1 MHFNKKLTR
10 LYTLLLFILFA
21 GVGTLNAQEKTDT
34 ATIAKKTGN
43 LNINGKVFDAETQET
58 VQQVAI
64 QIYSLPDSTYVTGVT
79 TDKDGIFSIQ
89 KMNEGHYLARFSFLG
104 YTTADKNFTL
114 KKGIRQNDLGNIL
127 IYPGAIELAEAV
139 IEAELP
145 ETQVVDDTLMYNT
158 DAFHVKEGALL
169 EDLLKRMPG
178 VDYDQSD
185 GSLYVNG
192 KRVSRILVEGEEFFG
207 NDMSVAIKNLPA
219 KMIKKIKTYQKKSDM
234 AEMSGIDDGEE
245 ETVMDLSVKADM
257 RVGWINNL
265 DVAAGYPLDDNDYT
279 DVLKYLY
286 NARLNVMR
294 FQHDNNYTLTGN
306 AQNSIRGGVSQNA
319 SGGFNFNQKIGE
331 PIRRRT
337 YPLSINGN
345 VRANTSKTSSAS
357 ESYSETFTSQFTNN
371 TFSNSRSGNRNNNR
385 SINADINLEWN
396 IDTLRM
402 LRFRPN
408 FSLSESNNSSSSE
421 SVTLNQSPDEM
432 GWTDVLAQY
441 RDSLAL
447 HPEYG
452 VNSNKRGSMGHNQN
466 YNVGGQL
473 TYTRRFEK
481 RGRNLTLQTNFTIQ
495 RGNNKNYSHS
505 NIVYYQSS
513 SDTIMNR
520 LNSQPSINDNVSARV
535 AWTEPIDSVW
545 NASLTYQIQYRNND
559 SKRKTYTLPS
569 HGDKYQEW
577 SDGWYEPSYQEL
589 ESLYLDDSLSNF
601 SHYQYLEQN
610 IQLQFSR
617 NGAKGNLN
625 IGATLRPQHTTMIQD
640 YLGKHQDI
648 VRNVLDWSPTF
659 RYRYRFTRQRSL
671 QANFSGNTGQ
681 PSIDQL
687 RDITDNS
694 NPLNISMGNPN
705 LLPTFSNTLNIEFQD
720 FKEANQRTLNANA
733 SWGNTLRRITNRTVY
748 DETTGVTVTQPINMK
763 GFWSNWNARANLTY
777 NIQIQKIHLR
787 INSQTQYSFNH
798 SSSYLRSR
806 GTSVNESV
814 LSATNTSNMTE
825 RLRLTYS
832 HKWLFL
838 TVNGQIQYNPSRNN
852 QQPDRN
858 MDVYTFNYGI
868 DGNCDFDWHNL
879 NIATDITMR
888 SRRGYDNAANNTDE
902 LIWNASA
909 SMSFFRENAGTL
921 MVEVFD
927 ILRQQDEVNRNVSNI
942 GRSDTRSLNV
952 HRYFMVHFT
961 LNVNIWGNKEARR
974 QMRLE
979 KENPGQQQPGRG
991 QMMGQG
997 GRPMGGGAPMGGGG
1011 GPRMGGMGAQRR

>member
-1 MHFNKKLTR
+1 MNSNKKLTR
-10 LYTLLLFILFA
+10 LSTLLIYFLFT
-21 GVGTLNAQEKTDT
+21 GTVTLAAQEKTDT
-34 ATIAKKTGN
+34 TTIDKKSGN

-64 QIYSLPDSTYVTGVT
+64 QIYTLPDSTYVTGVT

-104 YTTADKNFTL
+104 YSNTDKNFTL

-371 TFSNSRSGNRNNNR
+371 TFSNSRSANRNNNR

-432 GWTDVLAQY
+432 GWTDILAQY

-452 VNSNKRGSMGHNQN
+452 VNSNKRASMGHNHN

-481 RGRNLTLQTNFTIQ
+481 R
-495 RGNNKNYSHS
+495 
-505 NIVYYQSS
+505 
-513 SDTIMNR
+513 
-520 LNSQPSINDNVSARV
+520 
-535 AWTEPIDSVW
+535 SVF
-545 NASLTYQIQYRNND
+545 L
-559 SKRKTYTLPS
+559 LV
-569 HGDKYQEW
+569 
-577 SDGWYEPSYQEL
+577 
-589 ESLYLDDSLSNF
+589 F
-601 SHYQYLEQN
+601 
-610 IQLQFSR
+610 
-617 NGAKGNLN
+617 
-625 IGATLRPQHTTMIQD
+625 
-640 YLGKHQDI
+640 
-648 VRNVLDWSPTF
+648 VV
-659 RYRYRFTRQRSL
+659 
-671 QANFSGNTGQ
+671 
-681 PSIDQL
+681 
-687 RDITDNS
+687 
-694 NPLNISMGNPN
+694 PL
-705 LLPTFSNTLNIEFQD
+705 IE
-720 FKEANQRTLNANA
+720 
-733 SWGNTLRRITNRTVY
+733 V
-748 DETTGVTVTQPINMK
+748 
-763 GFWSNWNARANLTY
+763 
-777 NIQIQKIHLR
+777 
-787 INSQTQYSFNH
+787 
-798 SSSYLRSR
+798 
-806 GTSVNESV
+806 
-814 LSATNTSNMTE
+814 
-825 RLRLTYS
+825 
-832 HKWLFL
+832 
-838 TVNGQIQYNPSRNN
+838 
-852 QQPDRN
+852 
-858 MDVYTFNYGI
+858 
-868 DGNCDFDWHNL
+868 
-879 NIATDITMR
+879 
-888 SRRGYDNAANNTDE
+888 
-902 LIWNASA
+902 
-909 SMSFFRENAGTL
+909 
-921 MVEVFD
+921 
-927 ILRQQDEVNRNVSNI
+927 
-942 GRSDTRSLNV
+942 
-952 HRYFMVHFT
+952 
-961 LNVNIWGNKEARR
+961 
-974 QMRLE
+974 
-979 KENPGQQQPGRG
+979 
-991 QMMGQG
+991 
-997 GRPMGGGAPMGGGG
+997 
-1011 GPRMGGMGAQRR
+1011 